1 MRSSNKRDIIISELE
16 VLAQNEAIN
25 GNSFKVRAYKKVISQ
40 LKSLESIKSMDDL
53 QNVSGIGIKIR
64 AKIIEILESGKLRA
78 AQSIKRD
85 KSSKLELYNTLL
97 KIHGVGM
104 VKAKSLVKMGID
116 SIKSLEKAV
125 KKDHSI
131 LNTTQK
137 KGLQYYTDIQLR
149 IPRSE
154 MILHNKKLVSLTKYI
169 DPDLDLEIVGSF
181 RRGEKNSGDID
192 VLLTVYRK
200 ISEQKRTSIFK
211 KVIKVLKESD
221 YIVEDLSSGKTKY
234 LGICKMNKSKPA
246 RRIDILIT
254 SQEEYP
260 FALMYFSGDA
270 TLNVE
275 LRKAAID
282 QGLRLNEY
290 GLTNVKTKK
299 KIKLESEK
307 EIFEYLGFKYI
318 PPKKRSGAKLKKLK

>member
-1 MRSSNKRDIIISELE
+1 MRSSNKRDIIIENLSILLQKETID
-16 VLAQNEAIN
+16 NNI
-25 GNSFKVRAYKKVISQ
+25 FKIRAYKKVISQ
-40 LKSLESIKSMDDL
+40 LKSLESIKSIDDL
-53 QNVSGIGIKIR
+53 QNVSGIGTKIK

-97 KIHGVGM
+97 QIHGVGI

-137 KGLQYYTDIQLR
+137 IGLKYYTDIQLR

-154 MILHNKKLVSLTKYI
+154 MTLHNKKLVSLTKYI

-200 ISEQKRTSIFK
+200 ISEQKRTSILK
-211 KVIKVLKESD
+211 KVIETLRDSN

-234 LGICKMNKSKPA
+234 LGICKLSGKPA

-275 LRKAAID
+275 LRKAAIE

-290 GLTNVKTKK
+290 GLTNVKNKK
-299 KIKLESEK
+299 KIKLESER

-318 PPKKRSGAKLKKLK
+318 LPKKRSGAKLKKLK